1 MRWRSGKAEWNT
13 NTDNRISHVFLED
26 VSEGDNERILEE
38 AIFKGIMA
46 KSCLYLKK
54 DIRLK

>member
-1 MRWRSGKAEWNT
+1 MEHY
-13 NTDNRISHVFLED
+13 TDNRISHVFLED
-26 VSEGDNERILEE
+26 VSEGDNGRILEE

-54 DIRLK
+54 DMGLSTEVKYILKA